1 MNRNFITEIST
12 LYTSSHTYQIQ
23 ANLIK
28 SKVPPPFHTHTHKK
42 ECYFHAENIPLNNF
56 KTGY

>member
-23 ANLIK
+23 AELDK
-28 SKVPPPFHTHTHKK
+28 KQSPPSLSYIHTQKGMLFPCRK
-42 ECYFHAENIPLNNF
+42 YSSEQL
-56 KTGY
+56 